1 MGKPGGVLV
10 GAAPEEPGLKEKK
23 YQAFVSYSH
32 DSDERLAAS
41 LQSSLSRFAKPWY
54 RLRTMRIFR
63 DKTSLSANPALWSS
77 IEQAL
82 GESKYFLLLACPASA
97 KSRWVQQ
104 EIQWWLQNRS
114 VGNLLIILTDGVIVW
129 DADIQDFDWGKTTA
143 IPSFLKGAFPGEPLY
158 ADFRAAKSSGR
169 FLDSDKD
176 YRSALLDVAA
186 PLLGRPKDDLDSE
199 DIRLHRK
206 AQRTASAV
214 AAFVVVLGL
223 AAGVAMNAAHQRQKT
238 AASRALASEA
248 SSQLDDRSLALLLS
262 LESRQIA
269 DTVESKRSLLAALQR
284 LPHAETFL
292 WGHTDAVTRAVFSP
306 DGQTILSAG
315 WDDRII
321 LWSVSKRQP
330 IGEPIAS
337 PKGLVSA
344 AFNPDGSR
352 FASSGNGSVVIW
364 DTSSHQAVGGP
375 FTCAKEQLVHVA
387 FSSRGKLLAASTDA
401 YGGHPARVVVWNV
414 ASHQLIG
421 QPIEGSAFAFSP
433 DDSLLAIGRYNDLL
447 LYDLRSHRIVKR
459 PLTGHAKNIT
469 SIAFG
474 RDGTIV
480 AAGSED
486 QTIILWDV
494 QSERPLGTLAGH
506 SATVTSLLFDP
517 SGAALF
523 SGSGDGSIMQWS
535 LDDLKPMDTPVKN
548 FGASISSIF
557 VSPDGHV
564 RSLALE
570 LERVI
575 IIDVNDDPA
584 LGHRI
589 NAPDAGSSNLA
600 FSPDGGFLASSGEFG
615 GVVEWDVARGELHG
629 PPLSGH
635 DRQVSSLAYA
645 PDGKILVSGSEDGTV
660 IFWDLATH
668 APLGPPVKAHRS
680 PVWALACSPDGKTVV
695 SAGDA
700 ELVFWDLATRKQLGP
715 PITSQKDRIWALAF
729 SPDGQ
734 FLASAGNDRVVA
746 IWNTGPQPQLSKTL
760 GAPATDRYEEI
771 MPGGVTFS
779 PNGTLLAMSTREN
792 SVTLWNFKS
801 GQPIPPPL
809 YGHTQSIAGVAFR
822 RDGKVLAS
830 GSADGDIRLWDV
842 ETHELLGTL
851 SAQQKAIK
859 SVVSNPHR
867 GVLAS
872 IGGDDSIVFWE
883 VDFEDWSSRAC
894 RIANRNL
901 TPKEWNTYFGN
912 RSYRKTCPNL

>member
-1 MGKPGGVLV
+1 LT
-10 GAAPEEPGLKEKK
+10 ERK

-32 DSDERLAAS
+32 DSDVRLAAS

-63 DKTSLSANPALWSS
+63 DKTGLSANPALWHS

-82 GESKYFLLLACPASA
+82 GESEHFLLLACPASA

-104 EIQWWLQNRS
+104 EVQWWLQNRS
-114 VGNLLIILTDGVIVW
+114 VENLLIILTDGVILW
-129 DADIQDFDWGKTTA
+129 DPAVQDFDWGKTTA
-143 IPSFLKGAFPGEPLY
+143 LPSCLKGALPGEPLY

-169 FLDSDKD
+169 YLDSDKD
-176 YRSALLDVAA
+176 YRNALLDVAA
-186 PLLGRPKDDLDSE
+186 PLLDRPKDELDSE

-206 AQRTASAV
+206 ALRTAWAV
-214 AAFVVVLGL
+214 AWFVVVLGL
-223 AAGVAMNAAHQRQKT
+223 GAGIATYAAYQRQKT

-248 SSQLDDRSLALLLS
+248 SSHLDDRSLALLLS
-262 LESRQIA
+262 LESRHIA

-284 LPHAETFL
+284 VPHAEAFL

-306 DGQTILSAG
+306 DGQTVLSAG

-321 LWSVSKRQP
+321 LWSVSTRQP
-330 IGEPIAS
+330 IGRPIAG
-337 PKGLVSA
+337 PKGLVSV

-364 DTSSHQAVGGP
+364 DTSSHQPVGGP
-375 FTCAKEQLVHVA
+375 FTCAKEHLVHVA
-387 FSSRGKLLAASTDA
+387 FSSRGTLLAASTDA
-401 YGGHPARVVVWNV
+401 YGGHPARVLVWDV

-421 QPIEGSAFAFSP
+421 QPIEGAAFAFSP
-433 DDSLLAIGRYNDLL
+433 DDSLLAIGQYHDLL
-447 LYDLRSHRIVKR
+447 LYDLHSHRLVKR
-459 PLTGHAKNIT
+459 PLTGHTKNIT
-469 SIAFG
+469 SIAFS
-474 RDGTIV
+474 RDGTIM

-486 QTIILWDV
+486 QTIVLWDV
-494 QSERPLGTLAGH
+494 QSQRPLGTLAGH
-506 SATVTSLLFDP
+506 SETVTSLLFDS

-523 SGSGDGSIMQWS
+523 SGSADGTIMQWS
-535 LDDLKPMDTPVKN
+535 LEDLKPTEIPVKN
-548 FGASISSIF
+548 YGASISSIF
-557 VSPDGHV
+557 LSPDGHV

-570 LERVI
+570 SNRVVV
-575 IIDVNDDPA
+575 IDVNDDPP
-584 LGHRI
+584 LGRRI
-589 NAPDAGSSNLA
+589 QAPDVGSSNLA
-600 FSPDGGFLASSGEFG
+600 FSPDGRFLASSGEFG
-615 GVVEWDVARGELHG
+615 GVLEWDVARGELHG
-629 PPLSGH
+629 APLAGH

-645 PDGKILVSGSEDGTV
+645 PDGKVLVSGSEDGTV

-668 APLGPPVKAHRS
+668 APLGPTVKAHRS
-680 PVWALACSPDGKTVV
+680 PVWTLACDPDGKTVV
-695 SAGDA
+695 SGGDA

-746 IWNTGPQPQLSKTL
+746 IWNTGPQPRLSKTL
-760 GAPATDRYEEI
+760 GTPAKDRYEEI

-779 PNGTLLAMSTREN
+779 PNGALLAMSAAEN

-801 GQPIPPPL
+801 NRPIPPPL
-809 YGHTQSIAGVAFR
+809 YGHTQSIASVAFR

-851 SAQQKAIK
+851 GAQQKAIK
-859 SVVSNPHR
+859 SVVFDPQR
-867 GVLAS
+867 GILAS
-872 IGGDDSIVFWE
+872 VGEDDSIVFWE
-883 VDFEDWSSRAC
+883 VDFEDWSSHAC
-894 RIANRNL
+894 RVANRNL
-901 TPKEWNTYFGN
+901 TPKEWNTYFGT